1 MFSACSSLGFE
12 AGLNAVLGTYIVHV
26 PLLTTDTFVTSALVG
41 RGLVPC
47 SPFAPSIAIATRV
60 LEMFR
65 LARLRSPTLSI
76 QSWVK
81 TLCDLHGKLFVPY
94 LAQQFTICYDVYLET
109 LAAVDAR
116 VAKAL
121 GRDAPDWRL
130 KNCCPACTYKLE
142 GEMKLIFSML
152 TTMDGNDSLKRVL
165 RKDKTFDNE
174 GNPTRGKSERP
185 DPRTVNAGGDYFLT
199 REKVN
204 KWSKDVLNGLTSDD
218 TEANSDCQ
226 ERWKNLNEDLT
237 SRMWGVFDETGIFLA
252 LCRHGFVLVVA
263 DMVRSGELSKYPL
276 AVVDALLDA
285 FGPDLGGGYD
295 IGCGFE
301 TTVRKSPMAG
311 KAEELNFKSLVGA
324 FHGHAH
330 NRRCQLAFLATYVP
344 GMGLEDLEGCER
356 FFSKSN
362 TLARSTRYASVFH
375 RRQTIS
381 TYLAHTDVFDT
392 YANLSTFLINNY
404 KQAVEILNGE
414 GALYTAMAG
423 SGIQNVSEFSERL
436 EQEKAYLKK
445 LEKEPE
451 EETDQMEYLNRLVK
465 LMDKRETFDKRCAEN
480 SRSTT
485 TARHHAQESYDRA
498 LADVQESERKM
509 QFDPRWTMDSK
520 EWEDAAFLVSRRR
533 YRLSIDQ
540 LEALVLKRMFEL
552 TKMNMSGTGYKM
564 RTHIAKALQARSQ
577 AIRNALA
584 RYNAAA
590 AALNPPGRILS
601 WNEVINYTFLSEWDI
616 LRDPTGNAELLPW
629 ATPAARVILDTY
641 FKIERS
647 KEEIS
652 RLNVEIHRFVTYIR
666 DEKEILD
673 SRIHMVGQTD
683 PDLTYFIQKYQW
695 RRGRFNEGHMERL
708 RAMEKKLG
716 SHFTGTLVPGER
728 LRHAATHD
736 VDEMEED
743 ESDTSDEEAVELME
757 LMERLGKE
765 EEEDTWEDS
774 IGEDA
779 ENEELSKMLETVL
792 CMACDSN
799 KADE

>member
-1 MFSACSSLGFE
+1 MHWGATQGEYGVDDCTAPPSARVDVPEADGVYRVKVVDMFS
-12 AGLNAVLGTYIVHV
+12 
-26 PLLTTDTFVTSALVG
+26 
-41 RGLVPC
+41 LVPC

-185 DPRTVNAGGDYFLT
+185 DPRTANAGGDYFLT

-204 KWSKDVLNGLTSDD
+204 EWSKDILNGLVNIPTSDN
-218 TEANSDCQ
+218 TEVNSDCQ
-226 ERWKNLNEDLT
+226 ECWKNLNEDLT
-237 SRMWGVFDETGIFLA
+237 SRMWGVFNETGIFLA

-276 AVVDALLDA
+276 AVVDALLNT

-301 TTVRKSPMAG
+301 TTVQKSPMAG

-344 GMGLEDLEGCER
+344 GMGLEDLEGCEQ
-356 FFSKSN
+356 FFSKLN
-362 TLARSTRYASVFH
+362 ALARSTRYASVFH

-392 YANLSTFLINNY
+392 YANLKPLYCSLP
-404 KQAVEILNGE
+404 AV
-414 GALYTAMAG
+414 YTAMAG
-423 SGIQNVSEFSERL
+423 SGIKNVSEFSERL
-436 EQEKAYLKK
+436 KQEKAYLKK
-445 LEKEPE
+445 LEKELE

-465 LMDKRETFDKRCAEN
+465 LMDKCETFDKRCAEN

-485 TARHHAQESYDRA
+485 TARRHAQESYDRA

-509 QFDPRWTMDSK
+509 EIDPRWMMDSK
-520 EWEDAAFLVSRRR
+520 EWEDAAFLVSRRQ

-552 TKMNMSGTGYKM
+552 TKMNMSGTGKSAM
-564 RTHIAKALQARSQ
+564 DIARSQ
-577 AIRNALA
+577 AIHNAPA

-590 AALNPPGRILS
+590 AALNPPGRILL

-616 LRDPTGNAELLPW
+616 LRDPPGNTELLPW
-629 ATPAARVILDTY
+629 ATPAAR
-641 FKIERS
+641 RA

-652 RLNVEIHRFVTYIR
+652 RLNEV
-666 DEKEILD
+666 LG
-673 SRIHMVGQTD
+673 SCIHMVGQTD

-695 RRGRFNEGHMERL
+695 RHGRFNEGRMERL

-736 VDEMEED
+736 VDEMEEN
-743 ESDTSDEEAVELME
+743 ESDTSDEEAVELTE
-757 LMERLGKE
+757 LMERLGRE
-765 EEEDTWEDS
+765 EEEDIWEDS
-774 IGEDA
+774 IGDDA

-792 CMACDSN
+792 CVASDSN